1 MKNIMR
7 ITVVATI
14 LIILGIGAWK
24 FTQPVSAKKPQ
35 IKESTI
41 YLVAAVKPKI
51 KSVPKMIVEVGNV
64 QAQNEIKIIP
74 QVTGILKK
82 IHFSAGQKVTKGQ
95 LLFEI
100 NPEIYSSQVDQAKA
114 NLQRDEAQL
123 NILKA
128 TAQRYASL
136 AKLEYVTR
144 QQSEEAQ
151 AAALAQEAV
160 VLSNK
165 AQLKQQ
171 LIQLSYTKI
180 RAPFSGK
187 AGDINAN
194 PGDLITANSAT
205 PLVIINQL
213 DNVLVNFN
221 VPQDRLADLFHYQQ
235 KGALKVEVLTENGGQ
250 LLGVGEVNFINNS
263 VSPVTGMLQLKAR
276 VANANLTLWPGQLV
290 MVRLILTMQPNAI
303 VIPSSSVQLG
313 QQGHFVYLVKD
324 GKALIQPVKI
334 SSQLDKEVVV
344 TEGLQGNE
352 EIIELIPP
360 GLEENSAVKIENSL
374 PQQSTVK

>member
-1 MKNIMR
+1 MKKIMR
-7 ITVVATI
+7 ITIVATI

-35 IKESTI
+35 IKESAI
-41 YLVAAVKPKI
+41 YLVTAVKPKI

-100 NPEIYSSQVDQAKA
+100 NPEVYSSQVDQAKA

-123 NILKA
+123 NILKI
-128 TAQRYASL
+128 TARRYASL

-144 QQSEEAQ
+144 QQSEAQ

-213 DNVLVNFN
+213 DSVLVNFN

-303 VIPSSSVQLG
+303 VISNSSVQLG
-313 QQGHFVYLVKD
+313 QQGHFVYLIKD

-344 TEGLQGNE
+344 AEGLQGNE
-352 EIIELIPP
+352 EIIEPIPP